1 MRKSFYLKVV
11 LVVFFWFVWALTAD
25 QISKIK
31 PLKSFDPYQI
41 LGVDPGAEM
50 KDIKKAYR
58 RLSLIKHPD
67 KNPDDPLA
75 VTEFIQITKAY
86 TVSLNILL
94 TIWLDFDWW
103 NCEIKLGKVW
113 QPWRPRQFPGCY
125 RAPSLPARE
134 RLPRERFNR
143 ILCGSFGRDPW
154 LLLLVSKRYN

>member
-1 MRKSFYLKVV
+1 MRKGFYVKVV

-31 PLKSFDPYQI
+31 PLKSFDPFQI
-41 LGVDPGAEM
+41 LGIEPGAEI

-86 TVSLNILL
+86 TVSLNIIVI
-94 TIWLDFDWW
+94 IWLDFD
-103 NCEIKLGKVW
+103 
-113 QPWRPRQFPGCY
+113 R
-125 RAPSLPARE
+125 
-134 RLPRERFNR
+134 
-143 ILCGSFGRDPW
+143 
-154 LLLLVSKRYN
+154 